1 MAGSDGPPDF
11 DIVTQLQQN
20 LGQVTLLLYNFIG
33 TTQRDA
39 GPASI
44 KGEGIIAPSSS
55 PSLPVRGMR
64 VGGREK
70 VLAFLCLMSY
80 LKRIVRLN
88 NMTIHT

>member
-1 MAGSDGPPDF
+1 MLQTGGVGMAGSDGPPDF

-55 PSLPVRGMR
+55 PSLPVRGDEFEGWEPRTSIRMP
-64 VGGREK
+64 
-70 VLAFLCLMSY
+70 FLCLILY
-80 LKRIVRLN
+80 L
-88 NMTIHT
+88 